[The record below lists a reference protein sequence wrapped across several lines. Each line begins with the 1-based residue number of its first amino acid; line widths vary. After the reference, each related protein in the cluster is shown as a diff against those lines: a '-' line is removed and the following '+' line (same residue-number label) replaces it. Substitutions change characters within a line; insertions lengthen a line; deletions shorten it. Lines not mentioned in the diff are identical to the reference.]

1 MRRATA
7 SDAPAIRRIAHDGWW
22 AAYRGLL
29 LDETIEWFLERA
41 YSEERVDLRIERHE
55 TWVALADEAVGLFA
69 ETVIEPD
76 RVTLVAIYADPA
88 LRGLGLGT
96 AALSTIT
103 AAHPDLPSSPTSWS
117 ATRRA
122 SRSTLPAASCPASP
136 STNSSA
142 RSWSANAAGGSAI
155 LPTDAVPA
163 FATSEHFCSEGARM
177 ALGHLL
183 GHGWFTPAMVSAGA
197 RFARTSIQ

>member
-1 MRRATA
+1 VRRATA

-55 TWVALADEAVGLFA
+55 TWVALADETVGLFA

-103 AAHPDLPSSPTSWS
+103 AAHADLPVVADVLVGNEAGESFYAARGFVPREPVDEQLGPELVHE
-117 ATRRA
+117 RRWWLERHA
-122 SRSTLPAASCPASP
+122 
-136 STNSSA
+136 
-142 RSWSANAAGGSAI
+142 
-155 LPTDAVPA
+155 
-163 FATSEHFCSEGARM
+163 
-177 ALGHLL
+177 
-183 GHGWFTPAMVSAGA
+183 
-197 RFARTSIQ
+197 